1 MSKFLNQDAFEKIGE
16 LRKKKSISNIVKSP
30 VSRKEN
36 AWFPDSPDFVNFPDF
51 LTGPD
56 VR

>member
-1 MSKFLNQDAFEKIGE
+1 MSKFLDYDAFEKIRE
-16 LRKKKSISNIVKSP
+16 LKKKSISNIVKSP